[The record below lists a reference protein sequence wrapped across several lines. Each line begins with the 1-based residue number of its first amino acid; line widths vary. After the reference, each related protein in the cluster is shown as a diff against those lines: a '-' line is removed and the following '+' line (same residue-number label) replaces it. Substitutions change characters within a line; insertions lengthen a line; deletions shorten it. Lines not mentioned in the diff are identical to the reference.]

1 MDKRQLKSILFRNSV
16 ILGLILLFWIPML
29 TFYNKYV
36 SALSSMND
44 DAEDVAESYEQLL
57 HRGILIARIVL
68 IVLLVAWIFYLI
80 FSIVRA
86 ILHDRKRRERS

>member
-1 MDKRQLKSILFRNSV
+1 MKSILFRNSV

-36 SALSSMND
+36 SALASMND

-68 IVLLVAWIFYLI
+68 VVRLAAWFFYLI

-86 ILHDRKRRERS
+86 LRNRRKHM